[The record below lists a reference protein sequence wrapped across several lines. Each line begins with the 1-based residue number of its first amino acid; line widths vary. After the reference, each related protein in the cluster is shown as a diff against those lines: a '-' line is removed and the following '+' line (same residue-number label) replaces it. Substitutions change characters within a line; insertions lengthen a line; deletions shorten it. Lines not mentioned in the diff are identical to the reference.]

1 MTSKLLPFAIRLTST
16 AIAAASLTA
25 PGLALAEDTESAAV
39 TANRAEAG
47 SAAALQTADGILVTA
62 KREGYVVLETSAG
75 TKTETPVIDVPQSIT
90 IIDNK
95 QIADQ
100 GIRSIADLV
109 RFVPGVTSGQGEGH
123 RDQITLRGNN
133 STADFYLDGVRDDVQ
148 YFRSLYNIDR
158 VEILKGPNAMIF
170 GRGGGGGVV
179 NRVTKSALA
188 DQTITDATASLDT
201 FGSWYVSGD
210 VNVPL
215 STGTLASAAR
225 LNGYYEELA
234 NHRDAYEGRRFGINP
249 VAGFELGSATKLGL
263 SYEYVDDDRTVDR
276 GVPSLGGHPL
286 TGYRDTFF
294 GDPDTN
300 RTTLAAH
307 VASARLNHRFSDA
320 VELNIRGIYGDYD
333 KMYRNIYAGG
343 PVDPPSGAFKAGG
356 YWDVTKRDN
365 LVGQADLV
373 WNTTTGSIDH
383 MLLIGVEAARQ
394 DTGNN
399 RRNAIFASPN
409 GQLGDPVTFPAFS
422 FGPVIRDR
430 TSQADVLAVYAQDQI
445 EIGQAIELV
454 IGLRHDRFE
463 LDTVDLVSGA
473 ALSRTDNLWSPRVGL
488 IYKPVENAS
497 IYASYAV
504 SYLPQS
510 GDQFLALSPTTANL
524 EPEEFRNYEIG
535 AKWEARP
542 GLIATAAVYQL
553 DTTNGTAAGPVP
565 GTVVLTGEQRTR
577 GFEAGL
583 TGRLTD
589 ALQIAAGYS
598 YTDAKVIGGDDA
610 GKRTAQ
616 VPKHNASL
624 WARYQA
630 TDRLGLGV
638 GASYQSKSFANLSN
652 AVVLP
657 GYGRLDLAAFYRL
670 TDGIEAQINVENVT
684 DATYFPVAHN
694 DNNISTGAPI
704 NARFTLRAR
713 F

>member
-1 MTSKLLPFAIRLTST
+1 MTPKLLPFAVRLTST

-25 PGLALAEDTESAAV
+25 PGLALAEDAESASIS
-39 TANRAEAG
+39 TNRADATN
-47 SAAALQTADGILVTA
+47 AAALQTGDGILVTA

-109 RFVPGVTSGQGEGH
+109 RFVPGATSGQGEGH

-188 DQTITDATASLDT
+188 DQTITDAAASLDT

-215 STGTLASAAR
+215 STGSLASAAR

-234 NHRDAYEGRRFGINP
+234 NHRDAYQGRRFGINP

-263 SYEYVDDDRTVDR
+263 SYEYVDDDRVIDR
-276 GVPSLGGHPL
+276 GVPSLGGRPL
-286 TGYRDTFF
+286 AGYRDTFF

-300 RTTLAAH
+300 RTTLGAQ
-307 VASARLNHRFSDA
+307 VMSTRLNHRFSDA
-320 VELNIRGIYGDYD
+320 LELNVRGIYGDYD
-333 KMYRNIYAGG
+333 KMYRNIYASG
-343 PVDPPSGAFKAGG
+343 PVDTASGAFKADG
-356 YWDVTKRDN
+356 YWDVTARKN
-365 LVGQADLV
+365 VVGQADLI
-373 WNTTTGSIDH
+373 WKTATGSINH
-383 MLLIGVEAARQ
+383 SLLLGVEAARQ

-399 RRNAIFASPN
+399 RRNAIFASPD
-409 GQLGDPVTFPAFS
+409 GQLSDRVIFPAFS
-422 FGPVIRDR
+422 FGPVIRNR
-430 TSQADVLAVYAQDQI
+430 TSQADVFAVYAQDQI
-445 EIGQAIELV
+445 EIGQKVELV
-454 IGLRHDRFE
+454 VGLRHDRFA

-488 IYKPVENAS
+488 IYKPAENAS
-497 IYASYAV
+497 IYTSYSV

-524 EPEEFRNYEIG
+524 KPEKFQNYEIG

-542 GLIATAAVYQL
+542 GLIASAAVYQL
-553 DTTNGTAAGPVP
+553 DTINGTAAGRVP

-583 TGRLTD
+583 TGRLTE
-589 ALQIAAGYS
+589 ALQLAAGYS
-598 YTDAKVIGGDDA
+598 YTDAEVTGGDNA
-610 GKRTAQ
+610 GKRAAQ

-624 WARYQA
+624 WARYQ
-630 TDRLGLGV
+630 TTERLGLGV

-652 AVVLP
+652 AVALP
-657 GYGRLDLAAFYRL
+657 GYARLDLAAFYKL
-670 TDGIEAQINVENVT
+670 TDGIEAQVNVENVT
-684 DATYFPVAHN
+684 NATYFPVAHN

-704 NARFTLRAR
+704 NARFTLKAR

>member
-1 MTSKLLPFAIRLTST
+1 MSSKVFPLAVRLSST
-16 AIAAASLTA
+16 ALAAVSLVYPSFVLANDLETA
-25 PGLALAEDTESAAV
+25 PIASD
-39 TANRAEAG
+39 RADVA
-47 SAAALQTADGILVTA
+47 AAALQTGDGILVTA
-62 KREGYVVLETSAG
+62 RREGYVVLETSAG

-100 GIRSIADLV
+100 GIRSMADLV

-123 RDQITLRGNN
+123 RDQITLRGTN

-170 GRGGGGGVV
+170 GRGGGGGVI

-188 DQTITDATASLDT
+188 DRTIADATASLDT

-215 STGTLASAAR
+215 SIGALASAAR

-234 NHRDAYEGRRFGINP
+234 NHRDVYEGRRFGINP
-249 VAGFELGSATKLGL
+249 VAGFELGSDTKIGL
-263 SYEYVDDDRTVDR
+263 AYEYVDDDRVVDR
-276 GVPSLGGHPL
+276 GVPSLGGRPL

-300 RTTLAAH
+300 RTTLDAH
-307 VASARLNHRFSDA
+307 VASARLNHRFSDTL
-320 VELNIRGIYGDYD
+320 ELNVRGIYGDYD
-333 KMYRNIYAGG
+333 KMYRNVFANG
-343 PVDPPSGAFKAGG
+343 PLDLATGAFKAGG
-356 YWDVTKRDN
+356 YWDVTAREN
-365 LVGQADLV
+365 VVGQTDLV
-373 WNTTTGSIDH
+373 WKTTTGGLDH
-383 MLLIGVEAARQ
+383 TLLLGIEASRQ
-394 DTGNN
+394 DTRNN
-399 RRNAIFASPN
+399 RRNAVFASPN
-409 GQLGDPVTFPAFS
+409 GRLVDAVTFPAFG
-422 FGPVIRDR
+422 FGPVFRDR
-430 TSQADVLAVYAQDQI
+430 TSKAEVLGIYAQDQVA
-445 EIGQAIELV
+445 IGDAIELV
-454 IGLRHDRFE
+454 LGLRHDCFA
-463 LDTVDLVSGA
+463 LDTVDLVSGV
-473 ALSRTDNLWSPRVGL
+473 ALSRTDSLWSPRVGL
-488 IYKPVENAS
+488 IYKPAENAS

-504 SYLPQS
+504 SFLPQS
-510 GDQFLALSPTTANL
+510 GDQFLALSPTTATL
-524 EPEEFRNYEIG
+524 EPEKFRNYEIG

-553 DTTNGTAAGPVP
+553 DNSNGTAAGPVP

-589 ALQIAAGYS
+589 ALQLAAGYS
-598 YTDAKVIGGDDA
+598 YTDAKVTGGDDA
-610 GKRTAQ
+610 GKRAAQ

-630 TDRLGLGV
+630 TERLGIGV

-657 GYGRLDLAAFYRL
+657 GYGRLDLAAFYKL
-670 TDGIEAQINVENVT
+670 TDGIEAQVNVENVT

-704 NARFTLRAR
+704 NARFTLKAR